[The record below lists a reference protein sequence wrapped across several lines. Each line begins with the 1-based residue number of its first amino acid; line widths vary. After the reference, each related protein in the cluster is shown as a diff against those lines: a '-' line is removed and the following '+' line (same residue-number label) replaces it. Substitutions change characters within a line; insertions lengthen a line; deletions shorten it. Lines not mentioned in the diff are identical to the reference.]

1 MVFKQ
6 TDTGD
11 RTMKF
16 IITTYATCDFQ
27 YEVEADS
34 KGEAE
39 DRFGHPTDIRDET
52 IDTVNKIILPCK

>member
-1 MVFKQ
+1 
-6 TDTGD
+6 
-11 RTMKF
+11 MKF

-39 DRFGHPTDIRDET
+39 DRFYESNHKELNDGHPTDIRDEP
-52 IDTVNKIILPCK
+52 IDTVNKIIRVEL